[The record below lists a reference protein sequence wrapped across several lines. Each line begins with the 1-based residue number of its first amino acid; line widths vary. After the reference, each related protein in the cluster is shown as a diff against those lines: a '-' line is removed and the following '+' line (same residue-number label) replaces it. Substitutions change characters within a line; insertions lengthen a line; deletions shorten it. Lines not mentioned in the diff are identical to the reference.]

1 MNTVQLQPELAAKK
15 QTYQEKILAF
25 FERSEFTRSLKGFD
39 RELKAVGVFS
49 LVANLLMLTP
59 TLYMLQVYDRVMV
72 SQSTLTLIALSMV
85 AIFLFGMM
93 SFSEWIRSRV
103 LVRAGIKLDAILG
116 PKVFNAAF
124 ESSLRG
130 SHATPQKALSDLT
143 QLRQFVT
150 GNGIFAV
157 FDAPWS
163 PIYIIVLFMLS
174 PWLGLLA
181 LVFAALFVSLALIS
195 QSVSQVPQTKA
206 IESAQHD
213 TTFANSKLRN
223 AEIIESLGM
232 LPSLRRRWLGR
243 HHYYL
248 RTNEVAQ
255 DINHRL
261 TSASKFFRYCQ
272 QSLVLGAGALLVID
286 GQLTPGAM
294 IAANVLMGRALQ
306 PIDMIVASWRGFFTA
321 NKAFVDLEALLE
333 KYPERKGLL
342 TPTDS
347 VGDIKLDNLT
357 ATAPGRQQPI
367 LKSLNVHFPAGSV
380 TAIVGPSGSGKS
392 TMARCLMGIWPE
404 TQGTTLLDGEPI
416 QRWDRFALG
425 PYIGY
430 LPQDIELFEGTIAE
444 NIARFGPIVPEKV
457 IEATTKA
464 GMHEM
469 ILRFSKGYDTPMG
482 EAGGTLSGGQ
492 KQRLGLARALY
503 GNPSLVVLD
512 EPNANLDAEGEAA
525 LAQAIQG
532 LKVAGKTVFLIT
544 HRPQIINVVDQILVL
559 VDGQIKH
566 FGPRDDVIRALQAPA
581 TN

>member
-1 MNTVQLQPELAAKK
+1 MTTVKLPSPALSFK
-15 QTYQEKILAF
+15 EKVAAF
-25 FERSEFTRSLKGFD
+25 FERSEFTRSLKGFKQ
-39 RELKAVGVFS
+39 ELWAVGVFS

-72 SQSTLTLIALSMV
+72 SQSGLTLIALSMV
-85 AIFLFGMM
+85 AVFLFGMM
-93 SFSEWIRSRV
+93 SFSEWVRSRV
-103 LVRAGIKLDAILG
+103 LVRAGIKLDAVLG

-157 FDAPWS
+157 FDAPWA
-163 PIYIIVLFMLS
+163 PIYVLVLFMLS

-181 LVFAALFVSLALIS
+181 LVFAGLFVCLALIS

-206 IESAQHD
+206 MESSLHD
-213 TTFANSKLRN
+213 SNFANSKLRN

-232 LPSLRRRWLGR
+232 LASLRRRWLGR
-243 HHYYL
+243 HHFYL

-261 TSASKFFRYCQ
+261 TSISKFFRYSQ
-272 QSLVLGAGALLVID
+272 QSIVLGAGALLVID
-286 GQLTPGAM
+286 GQMSPGAM

-306 PIDMIVASWRGFFTA
+306 PIDMIVGSWRGFFTA
-321 NKAFVDLEALLE
+321 HKAFVDLEALLE

-342 TPTDS
+342 TPTDMN
-347 VGDIKLDNLT
+347 GDLKLQNLV
-357 ATAPGRQQPI
+357 ATAPNREQPI
-367 LKSLNVHFPAGSV
+367 LKGLNAHFPTGSV

-392 TMARCLMGIWPE
+392 TLARCLIGIWPD
-404 TQGTTLLDGEPI
+404 TQGQTLLDDEPI

-430 LPQDIELFEGTIAE
+430 LPQDIELFEGSIAE
-444 NIARFGPIVPEKV
+444 NIARFGEVEPEKV

-469 ILRFSKGYDTPMG
+469 ILRFPKGYDTPMG
-482 EAGGTLSGGQ
+482 QAGSTLSGGQ
-492 KQRLGLARALY
+492 RQRLGLARALY
-503 GNPSLVVLD
+503 GNPNLVVLD
-512 EPNANLDAEGEAA
+512 EPNANLDADGEAA
-525 LAQAIQG
+525 LAKAIQE
-532 LKVAGKTVFLIT
+532 LKASGKTVFLIT

-559 VDGQIKH
+559 VDGEIKH
-566 FGPRDDVIRALQAPA
+566 YGPRDDVVRALQAPA
-581 TN
+581 TNTAA